1 MDLLADDTFRKQLL
15 DLVRECLHEAL
26 PAHHTNDTLL
36 DDADVAN
43 ILKISKGTLPVW
55 RNKGKGPEYIKIGS
69 NVRYRMS
76 DIQRFID
83 NKTCKP

>member
-1 MDLLADDTFRKQLL
+1 MDLLADETFKEQLL
-15 DLVRECLHEAL
+15 KLVKECLHEAL
-26 PAHHTNDTLL
+26 PARHTNDMLL
-36 DDADVAN
+36 DDAEVAK

-76 DIQRFID
+76 DIRRFID
-83 NKTCKP
+83 NQTCKP